1 MLNSLSTLR
10 RRVLSAALL
19 LSFAPAF
26 AFQAKPAT
34 PATPTA
40 TAKAAPAAAAKA
52 ATADAAKLDLN
63 TASLAQ
69 LKALPGIGDVYS
81 QKIIGGRP
89 YANKTQLV
97 SKGIVPKKTYDGIKD
112 TIIAKQPAKK

>member
-1 MLNSLSTLR
+1 MLHLR
-10 RRVLSAALL
+10 RRLLTAALL
-19 LSFAPAF
+19 LSVVPAF
-26 AFQAKPAT
+26 GFQAKPA
-34 PATPTA
+34 
-40 TAKAAPAAAAKA
+40 PAAKPAASATKPA
-52 ATADAAKLDLN
+52 ATAEKLDIN

-81 QKIIGGRP
+81 QKIAGGRP

-97 SKGIVPKKTYDGIKD
+97 SKGILPQTTYDGIKD